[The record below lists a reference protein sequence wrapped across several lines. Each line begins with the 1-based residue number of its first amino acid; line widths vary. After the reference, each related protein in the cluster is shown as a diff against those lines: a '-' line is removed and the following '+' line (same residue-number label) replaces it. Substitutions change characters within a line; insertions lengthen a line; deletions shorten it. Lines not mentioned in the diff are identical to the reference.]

1 MERVYSV
8 DDILGTFWKLDTQGE
23 SPRIAMPS
31 LEEEEGARRRPF
43 NRSASEWAFQ
53 RFLAEAPPSPSPSAN
68 PEEDK
73 KKPPEGGAP
82 PVETEK
88 APDHNPQDYETIL
101 KQKLDLACAAVALTR
116 ASGTNF
122 QDPTPLTV
130 VSQQSQNVGTELKA
144 VATTSASQTSG
155 TGLQPIYC
163 GAVGSAV
170 AEPIG
175 IPALPPKPQK
185 IGSAQFKATTSGSSR
200 EQTDDDDLEA
210 ELEAN
215 QSTMDPSDLK
225 RMRRML
231 SNRESARRSRRRKQ
245 AHLSDLEMQVAQLRV
260 ENASL
265 FKRLS
270 DMSQKYNEAAVDNRV
285 LKADVEALRAK
296 VKMAEDMVAR
306 ASGASHSLQNPSQIP
321 PDSHLQYVGGSLEL
335 PATSGVQDSNT
346 YLHQG
351 QSTATQG
358 IPRTVS
364 DTTHKSRE
372 LVMHNAGTK
381 MGRTP
386 SMQRVASLEHLQK
399 RIRGGMTCGSNP
411 WGGAWDVESS
421 PKVQN
426 GGR

>member
-1 MERVYSV
+1 M
-8 DDILGTFWKLDTQGE
+8 
-23 SPRIAMPS
+23 
-31 LEEEEGARRRPF
+31 
-43 NRSASEWAFQ
+43 
-53 RFLAEAPPSPSPSAN
+53 
-68 PEEDK
+68 
-73 KKPPEGGAP
+73 
-82 PVETEK
+82 
-88 APDHNPQDYETIL
+88 

-116 ASGTNF
+116 ASGISF
-122 QDPTPLTV
+122 QDPIPVAL
-130 VSQQSQNVGTELKA
+130 SPQQSQNVGMEPKTVASTSAPQVSGTELK
-144 VATTSASQTSG
+144 SMYS
-155 TGLQPIYC
+155 
-163 GAVGSAV
+163 GAVGSAT

-175 IPALPPKPQK
+175 IPALPPKPQ
-185 IGSAQFKATTSGSSR
+185 IGSSQFKATTSGSSR
-200 EQTDDDDLEA
+200 ELTDDDDLEA

-215 QSTMDPSDLK
+215 QSTMDPSDVK

-265 FKRLS
+265 FKRFS

-306 ASGASHSLQNPSQIP
+306 ASGAGHSLQNPSQIP
-321 PDSHLQYVGGSLEL
+321 TDSHLQYMGGSVEL

-346 YLHQG
+346 YLHKG
-351 QSTATQG
+351 QPAATQG
-358 IPRTVS
+358 LPRTVS
-364 DTTHKSRE
+364 DTTHQSRGQA
-372 LVMHNAGTK
+372 MHNAGTK

-399 RIRGGMTCGSNP
+399 RIRGGVICGSNP